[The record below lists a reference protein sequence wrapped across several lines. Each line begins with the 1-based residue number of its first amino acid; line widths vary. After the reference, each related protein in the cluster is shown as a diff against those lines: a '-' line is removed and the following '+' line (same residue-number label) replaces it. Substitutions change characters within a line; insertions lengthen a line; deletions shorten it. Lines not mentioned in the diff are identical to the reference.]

1 MKKLLMQL
9 SILTILCL
17 GFYVATSMAD
27 TAPTYDGRGTDLQ
40 ALYADPTANQ
50 QAAIANPDGIADI
63 IVGSALADTHAE
75 NVVTAVLFDYRGYDT
90 MGEALVLFTAIAGC
104 LAILRKTRKEVV
116 LNEEPQSKK
125 LNS

>member
-17 GFYVATSMAD
+17 GFYVATSMAN
-27 TAPTYDGRGTDLQ
+27 TAPTYDGKGSDLQ
-40 ALYADPTANQ
+40 ALYANPTDNQ
-50 QAAIANPDGIADI
+50 QLIANPDGISDI

-125 LNS
+125 LNP